1 MNEQN
6 SSFGQRDE
14 SYSSHKHKSSRYK
27 KKKKA
32 NNKKENSQEKV
43 ASADNAN

>member
-1 MNEQN
+1 MNGILHLDKEMN
-6 SSFGQRDE
+6 PIVPTNTRAADI
-14 SYSSHKHKSSRYK
+14 

>member
-1 MNEQN
+1 MNRILHLDKEMN
-6 SSFGQRDE
+6 PIVPTNTRAADI
-14 SYSSHKHKSSRYK
+14 K